1 MLVLIWVTF
10 LPRLK
15 HLKCHRQAALVEQR
29 DNMFLFELADPA
41 SAKLI
46 VLVNQLKT
54 DLDNGIIDPS
64 SYTTDEF
71 LTYLQDKGDI
81 VLDITDLY
89 DMIKNPP
96 LNTVIKNIQGDQI
109 IFKGHDDNT
118 ENPDQSQS
126 QKVVGQMAQ
135 SAMK

>member
-1 MLVLIWVTF
+1 
-10 LPRLK
+10 
-15 HLKCHRQAALVEQR
+15 
-29 DNMFLFELADPA
+29 MFLFELDGVDPL
-41 SAKLI
+41 STKLI

-64 SYTTDEF
+64 SYTTEEF

-109 IFKGHDDNT
+109 IFKGHDET
-118 ENPDQSQS
+118 PKNPDQSQS
-126 QKVVGQMAQ
+126 QQVVQQMAQ
-135 SAMK
+135 SAMPT

>member
-1 MLVLIWVTF
+1 
-10 LPRLK
+10 
-15 HLKCHRQAALVEQR
+15 
-29 DNMFLFELADPA
+29 MFLFELADPA

-81 VLDITDLY
+81 VLDVTDLY
-89 DMIKNPP
+89 NMIKNPP
-96 LNTVIKNIQGDQI
+96 LNTVISNIQGDKVV
-109 IFKGHDDNT
+109 FKGNDETQPSAD
-118 ENPDQSQS
+118 PSQS
-126 QKVVGQMAQ
+126 QQVVQQMAQ
-135 SAMK
+135 SAMPTQ

>member
-1 MLVLIWVTF
+1 
-10 LPRLK
+10 
-15 HLKCHRQAALVEQR
+15 
-29 DNMFLFELADPA
+29 MFLFELDGVDPL
-41 SAKLI
+41 STKLI

-64 SYTTDEF
+64 SYTTEEF

-109 IFKGHDDNT
+109 IFKGHDET
-118 ENPDQSQS
+118 PKNPDQSQS
-126 QKVVGQMAQ
+126 QQVVQQMA
-135 SAMK
+135 

>member
-1 MLVLIWVTF
+1 
-10 LPRLK
+10 
-15 HLKCHRQAALVEQR
+15 
-29 DNMFLFELADPA
+29 MFLFELDGTDPL
-41 SAKLI
+41 STKLI

-81 VLDITDLY
+81 VLDVTDLY

-109 IFKGHDDNT
+109 IFKGHDDT
-118 ENPDQSQS
+118 SANPDQSQS

>member
-1 MLVLIWVTF
+1 ML
-10 LPRLK
+10 
-15 HLKCHRQAALVEQR
+15 
-29 DNMFLFELADPA
+29 LFELDGTDPLIT
-41 SAKLI
+41 KLI

-135 SAMK
+135 SALK

>member
-1 MLVLIWVTF
+1 
-10 LPRLK
+10 
-15 HLKCHRQAALVEQR
+15 
-29 DNMFLFELADPA
+29 MFLFELADPA

-54 DLDNGIIDPS
+54 DLDNGMIDPS

-81 VLDITDLY
+81 VLDVTDLY

-96 LNTVIKNIQGDQI
+96 LNTVISNIQGDKI
-109 IFKGHDDNT
+109 VFKGHDDAQP
-118 ENPDQSQS
+118 EQDQSQS
-126 QKVVGQMAQ
+126 QQVVQQMAQ
-135 SAMK
+135 SAMPTQ

>member
-1 MLVLIWVTF
+1 VL
-10 LPRLK
+10 
-15 HLKCHRQAALVEQR
+15 AEQR

-46 VLVNQLKT
+46 VLANQLKT
-54 DLDNGIIDPS
+54 DVENGIIDPS

-89 DMIKNPP
+89 DMIKKPP
-96 LNTVIKNIQGDQI
+96 LNNVISNIQGDKV
-109 IFKGHDDNT
+109 IFKGHDET
-118 ENPDQSQS
+118 QPDMDQTQSQ
-126 QKVVGQMAQ
+126 QVVDKMAQ
-135 SAMK
+135 SAMPTK